1 MTLYRS
7 TSNYDSTRFFRY
19 KEAGQG
25 PRNAEELGFLNVAM
39 HHLVQDELQAKRGR
53 SPKRR
58 SRSQV
63 DYLSDGSLSRKRSK
77 KLWSDGNINYYDG
90 KRTPSPTLYTETKA
104 SILRRRKNAQ
114 PNENEEED
122 LEEVLRPQYASLQDL
137 SRLQHH
143 SEGVPF
149 SKHSSTL
156 SLHHQN
162 QRPPQQPKKNF
173 RRQNSEPLGVS
184 I

>member
-1 MTLYRS
+1 M
-7 TSNYDSTRFFRY
+7 
-19 KEAGQG
+19 
-25 PRNAEELGFLNVAM
+25 AM

-63 DYLSDGSLSRKRSK
+63 DYASDGSLSRKRSK
-77 KLWSDGNINYYDG
+77 KRSDGSINYYDG
-90 KRTPSPTLYTETKA
+90 KRTPSPAGYIETKA

-156 SLHHQN
+156 SLQQKQRQN
-162 QRPPQQPKKNF
+162 PKVLM

>member
-1 MTLYRS
+1 M
-7 TSNYDSTRFFRY
+7 
-19 KEAGQG
+19 
-25 PRNAEELGFLNVAM
+25 AM
-39 HHLVQDELQAKRGR
+39 HHLVQDEFQAKRGR

-63 DYLSDGSLSRKRSK
+63 DYMSDGSLSRKRSK

-156 SLHHQN
+156 SLHHQK
-162 QRPPQQPKKNF
+162 QSDRPPRQPQSKKNF

>member
-1 MTLYRS
+1 M
-7 TSNYDSTRFFRY
+7 
-19 KEAGQG
+19 
-25 PRNAEELGFLNVAM
+25 AM

-63 DYLSDGSLSRKRSK
+63 DYVASDGSLSRKRSK
-77 KLWSDGNINYYDG
+77 KRSDGSINYYDG
-90 KRTPSPTLYTETKA
+90 KRTPSPAGYIETKA

-143 SEGVPF
+143 NEGVPF

-162 QRPPQQPKKNF
+162 KKTAAAPV
-173 RRQNSEPLGVS
+173 RRQNSEPLGNS